1 MDDRG
6 NSKYDLI
13 SGKPRYGIEQIIPE
27 NLTERYNN
35 KLADH
40 Y

>member
-13 SGKPRYGIEQIIPE
+13 SGKPRTGIEQIIPQ
-27 NLTERYNN
+27 NLGERYTQ
-35 KLADH
+35 KLT
-40 Y
+40 

>member
-13 SGKPRYGIEQIIPE
+13 TGKSRVGIEQIIPE
-27 NLTERYNN
+27 NLG
-35 KLADH
+35 
-40 Y
+40 